1 MSIYHCSIKI
11 INRKGGRSA
20 IASAAYRSG
29 EKLYNEETGLTHD
42 FNRKKGVVMSE
53 ILLPENAPERFLDRE
68 KLWNDVQ
75 SIEKRSDAQFAREIE
90 VSLPIE
96 MTRAEQIECVRKYIQ
111 ENFVSKGMIADWALH
126 DKDDG
131 NPHAHIMLTIRGI
144 GENKEW
150 LAKQK
155 SVFANARDEK
165 GRPIFNPDIPS
176 YNPKDK
182 ENTAQYRIP
191 ALDENGNQKK
201 RVRKGK
207 GTEYLWEKI
216 SIPANDWNEHANA
229 EIWRASWAE
238 HCNRYLDTEHKIDHR
253 SYARQ
258 GINLE
263 PTIHEGVVARNMEQN
278 GKIAERCQINREI
291 KNRNCVKIELKM
303 LAIELSE
310 MITEK
315 ARGIYERFRGIT
327 RSTSDFRETGA
338 DDADSGI
345 TAERN
350 REPEQRESQLTRT
363 FGRIHELKRTVE
375 RAFQKAVVTDRQID
389 NTEREIAITDQRI
402 TKIREQIQRKEA
414 DFNDRYQ
421 RLLKRRA
428 ALNASGGSGG
438 TDLSS
443 FLRELNIKERDSEEK
458 RDDRIAERADR
469 ETQRERQNL
478 TKERAVKK
486 RCNRI
491 TEPDR

>member
-1 MSIYHCSIKI
+1 M
-11 INRKGGRSA
+11 
-20 IASAAYRSG
+20 
-29 EKLYNEETGLTHD
+29 
-42 FNRKKGVVMSE
+42 
-53 ILLPENAPERFLDRE
+53 
-68 KLWNDVQ
+68 
-75 SIEKRSDAQFAREIE
+75 
-90 VSLPIE
+90 
-96 MTRAEQIECVRKYIQ
+96 
-111 ENFVSKGMIADWALH
+111 
-126 DKDDG
+126 
-131 NPHAHIMLTIRGI
+131 
-144 GENKEW
+144 
-150 LAKQK
+150 
-155 SVFANARDEK
+155 
-165 GRPIFNPDIPS
+165 PS

-238 HCNRYLDTEHKIDHR
+238 HCNRYLDAEHKIDHR

-291 KNRNCVKIELKM
+291 KNRNCVKIELRM

-310 MITEK
+310 IITEK
-315 ARGIYERFRGIT
+315 ARGIYDRFRGIT
-327 RSTSDFRETGA
+327 RSTSNLREAGA
-338 DDADSGI
+338 DDSDSGI
-345 TAERN
+345 TADRN

-443 FLRELNIKERDSEEK
+443 FLRELNIKER
-458 RDDRIAERADR
+458 
-469 ETQRERQNL
+469 
-478 TKERAVKK
+478 AVKK